1 VDSDSGSTSSS
12 ACFAFRLDR
21 AAARASREV
30 AVGASRDLPVARALA
45 RVLGASLLLRGG
57 VNSVSLGSAPGDVT
71 SSSSEKDVEICA
83 RARVF
88 TTEAAVETP
97 DVGVASAND
106 AFVVF
111 TENVAADASVSSG
124 KPLRESSRW
133 TMAL

>member
-1 VDSDSGSTSSS
+1 M
-12 ACFAFRLDR
+12 
-21 AAARASREV
+21 
-30 AVGASRDLPVARALA
+30 GASRDLPVARALA

-57 VNSVSLGSAPGDVT
+57 VNSVSLGSAPSDVT

-88 TTEAAVETP
+88 TMEAAVETP

>member
-1 VDSDSGSTSSS
+1 M
-12 ACFAFRLDR
+12 DR